1 MTDAS
6 LPLMSMQ
13 QLQKEKSTV
22 HNRIILP
29 NSSKYSGI
37 TEIDIVRKHMKC
49 ACGCHRFLKLKE
61 MRTCRS
67 CKRFDFILLRRRSDD
82 NRQDSSV
89 MMIVASNN
97 GDDYNDDD
105 GDGTIHYCCLTMII
119 IIVLTQTL
127 DCSPMGAT
135 HTSMC

>member
-1 MTDAS
+1 MSDAL
-6 LPLMSMQ
+6 LPHMSMQQ

-49 ACGCHRFLKLKE
+49 ACGCHRLLKLKE

-67 CKRFDFILLRRRSDD
+67 CKRFDFILQRRRSDD
-82 NRQDSSV
+82 NGQDSISV
-89 MMIVASNN
+89 MMMVAGNN
-97 GDDYNDDD
+97 GDDYNGDDD
-105 GDGTIHYCCLTMII
+105 GTM
-119 IIVLTQTL
+119 
-127 DCSPMGAT
+127 
-135 HTSMC
+135 